1 MHARRGTR
9 LAGLLVAAT
18 LLPAQAVMA
27 GLPNDILTGLN
38 LLDYRF
44 QLQKNYLG
52 KGWDFDTAAFYSGQ
66 TFRFGLAD
74 LTLGATS
81 PSSVAIST
89 GFTTRGLP
97 AARFSMTTSQPLSYT
112 LNANYGFQDL
122 TATGN
127 ILIDIDTTINALG
140 FYDLTFQLSNRGTFQ
155 TEGFAGADQ
164 GTLDFDAGP
173 IVVSGNLYADVLA
186 VLTQPFFTA
195 SGTENPFAKFSQKAV
210 RGLPE
215 GMDLNSITDL
225 TAVGSD
231 DIGRAVNN
239 AIIASLLGQEPSKDL
254 FTKLILPD
262 ALQLT
267 DLVQAETEGASLQQV
282 PEPATVALIALGSL
296 AMCWP
301 RRRKAA

>member
-122 TATGN
+122 TTTGN

-231 DIGRAVNN
+231 DIGRAVNIHLQTAEGFSLPGDTSETSTYFDEDIVEPRVVLDADGFI
-239 AIIASLLGQEPSKDL
+239 AIPEGPGLGARVMPERVLKRTIA
-254 FTKLILPD
+254 
-262 ALQLT
+262 
-267 DLVQAETEGASLQQV
+267 AERL
-282 PEPATVALIALGSL
+282 
-296 AMCWP
+296 
-301 RRRKAA
+301 R